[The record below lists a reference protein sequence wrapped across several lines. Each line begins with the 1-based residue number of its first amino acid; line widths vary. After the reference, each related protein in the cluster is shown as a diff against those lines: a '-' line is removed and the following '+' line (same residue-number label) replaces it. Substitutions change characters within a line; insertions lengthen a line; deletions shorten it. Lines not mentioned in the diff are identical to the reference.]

1 MRVLPRLA
9 LAALVVFAFSTGPAL
24 STPHMLGMDCSADCP
39 ECVAECCCG
48 PAVAISRPSGGHAA
62 PAVRPASAARPLA
75 APPAAADPGFP
86 GTPTRG
92 PPA

>member
-1 MRVLPRLA
+1 MRLLPRLA
-9 LAALVVFAFSTGPAL
+9 LGAFIVFAFATGPAL
-24 STPHMLGMDCSADCP
+24 PTPHMLGMDCSAECP

-48 PAVAISRPSGGHAA
+48 PAVAIGGPSGIQVA
-62 PAVRPASAARPLA
+62 PAATTAPAGCPLA
-75 APPAAADPGFP
+75 APSAAADPGFP

>member
-1 MRVLPRLA
+1 MRFLLRLA
-9 LAALVVFAFSTGPAL
+9 LGAFVVFAFATGPAL
-24 STPHMLGMDCSADCP
+24 ATPHMLGMDCSAECP

-48 PAVAISRPSGGHAA
+48 PAVAIGGPSGVQVAPAATTA
-62 PAVRPASAARPLA
+62 PAVGPLA
-75 APPAAADPGFP
+75 APLAAAGPRCP

>member
-1 MRVLPRLA
+1 MRLLLRLVLG
-9 LAALVVFAFSTGPAL
+9 ALVVFAFATGPAL

-48 PAVAISRPSGGHAA
+48 PAVAISRPSGVQVA
-62 PAVRPASAARPLA
+62 PAASPAPAGCPLA
-75 APPAAADPGFP
+75 TPPAAAGPGFP

>member
-1 MRVLPRLA
+1 MRLLLRLVLG
-9 LAALVVFAFSTGPAL
+9 ALVVFAFATGPAL
-24 STPHMLGMDCSADCP
+24 STPHMLGMDCSVECP

-48 PAVAISRPSGGHAA
+48 PAVAIGGPSGIQVA
-62 PAVRPASAARPLA
+62 PAASPGPAVGPLA
-75 APPAAADPGFP
+75 ASLAAAGPRCP

>member
-1 MRVLPRLA
+1 MRFLLRLA
-9 LAALVVFAFSTGPAL
+9 LGAFVVFALATGPAL
-24 STPHMLGMDCSADCP
+24 PMPHMMGMDCHTDCP

-48 PAVAISRPSGGHAA
+48 PAVAISGPSGIQVA
-62 PAVRPASAARPLA
+62 PAASPGPAGRLLA
-75 APPAAADPGFP
+75 APPAAAGPGFP